1 MAKWL
6 TSKRRNTANDR
17 YRTCRTRS
25 SPILISRRSC
35 AISVISLF
43 KTNTEGRHRARPIQI
58 SIINNQICTTE
69 MIFFIPPSLPR
80 ASKSKSQSSRTLPS
94 RIPDTKVSNLTIDWS
109 FQCPGPPLVV
119 CKIWRQWLQ
128 VKLKVHRSKSIIC
141 GVCMIVG
148 MGRHGGLFLCLGC
161 SSSWMCCGNSL
172 SSCRWCRF

>member
-1 MAKWL
+1 MSYTIL
-6 TSKRRNTANDR
+6 TNPNFSE
-17 YRTCRTRS
+17 
-25 SPILISRRSC
+25 ILCDLRHFSIQDKHWREAPC
-35 AISVISLF
+35 
-43 KTNTEGRHRARPIQI
+43 KTNSNIHYQQ
-58 SIINNQICTTE
+58 SNMHHWND
-69 MIFFIPPSLPR
+69 FFIPPSLPR

-148 MGRHGGLFLCLGC
+148 MGRRGGLFLCLGC

-172 SSCRWCRF
+172 SSCRWCRL